1 MKLPTRPSLL
11 LLALCLASPAFAGQ
25 SLEQVRYALYKDPNA
40 NVVADLRELS
50 ARGDRASKQLLGD
63 VLSNSDTVNLDEVL
77 GLYKDAFADGAG
89 EIPALASLS
98 RLLDRNPRLRDQQHA
113 YVTRALTRYPH
124 TLDPRTISTTLEVF
138 LVYPQDFSA
147 AEARQLVSLYQQ
159 SCLLNC
165 RPELHLA
172 VLAEREGDRA
182 KADRLYQAA
191 VKVDARAV
199 DRYYRFLGEQQDSLF
214 QNFAKTLEP
223 QRASLSVEIVHRIGA
238 LLDSINSLQRIDD
251 EADRDQRLASG
262 MGPKPVKAPQTPE
275 QVAAD
280 KAKAAAQT
288 AATAQVQ
295 SWFDNAA
302 ERGYVPALV
311 SKVNFMI
318 SNPTE
323 HNAEETQALI
333 NRVQALEPT
342 RAKALQASFYM
353 VSNWLTLDPQKA
365 QVLINELIAARY
377 RDAQLLLGELYS
389 KGGLDQPDQEKA
401 LQIYQEQARLGS
413 TAAYYRI
420 ATIYFSARAL
430 CNDPVKAYAYG
441 QAALDL
447 GENRARGLLKRL
459 NRIMKKDDIDRAL
472 MARADLMKDA
482 QL

>member
-11 LLALCLASPAFAGQ
+11 LLALWLGDPVFAGQ

-89 EIPALASLS
+89 EIPALASLV
-98 RLLDRNPRLRDQQHA
+98 RLLDRNPRLRDQQHG
-113 YVTRALTRYPH
+113 YVTRALTLYPH
-124 TLDPRTISTTLEVF
+124 ALDPRTISTTLEVF
-138 LVYPQDFSA
+138 LVYPRDFNVA
-147 AEARQLVSLYQQ
+147 DARQLLSLYQQ

-165 RPELHLA
+165 HSELYQA
-172 VLAEREGDRA
+172 VLAEREGNRGL
-182 KADRLYQAA
+182 ADRHYQAA
-191 VKVDARAV
+191 VKVDVRAV

-214 QNFAKTLEP
+214 QRFAATLEP
-223 QRASLSVEIVHRIGA
+223 QRASLPVEIVHRIGA

-251 EADRDQRLASG
+251 EADKDERLASG
-262 MGPKPVKAPQTPE
+262 MGPKPVKAPPTPE
-275 QVAAD
+275 QIAAD
-280 KAKAAAQT
+280 KAKAAAI
-288 AATAQVQ
+288 ARVQ
-295 SWFDNAA
+295 GWFDNAA

-311 SKVNFMI
+311 SKVNFMV

-333 NRVQALEPT
+333 NRVQALDPT

-353 VSNWLTLDPQKA
+353 VTNWLTLDPQKA

-420 ATIYFSARAL
+420 ATLYFRARAL
-430 CNDPVKAYAYG
+430 CNDPVKAYAYA
-441 QAALDL
+441 QVALDL

-459 NRIMKKDDIDRAL
+459 DRVMKKDDIDRAQL
-472 MARADLMKDA
+472 ARADLMKEA